1 MVQSL
6 VPDLGGQVMPFH
18 FVVDDEI
25 FIADIPGLRECGDY
39 FDELFFI
46 CGRQGMK
53 CIEPTGRAEIEEV
66 VYCGKYIMRHGKIN
80 RNRIVCAGL

>member
-46 CGRQGMK
+46 CR
-53 CIEPTGRAEIEEV
+53 
-66 VYCGKYIMRHGKIN
+66 
-80 RNRIVCAGL
+80 